1 MTPNGGIT
9 KRIDR
14 TRGSRS
20 FFPRKR
26 SLAFSEDAVAF
37 DQKSILRGEEGP
49 SVGEH
54 GPVIIPNCKVNPWRI
69 VWEKPIKQGETQL

>member
-1 MTPNGGIT
+1 MIA
-9 KRIDR
+9 
-14 TRGSRS
+14 RGALALS
-20 FFPRKR
+20 FHARDP
-26 SLAFSEDAVAF
+26 LAFSEDAVAF